1 MTMEK
6 EGQHAILHDSAVVG
20 AEASLTHDVN
30 DGIGVVRPGERADGA
45 SDGPLETL
53 SAHACSGFVA
63 SVRGSTPLRSIC

>member
-30 DGIGVVRPGERADGA
+30 DGIGVVRPGKRGDGA
-45 SDGPLETL
+45 SDGPLEAVCSCVLGRTN
-53 SAHACSGFVA
+53 SAAVVG
-63 SVRGSTPLRSIC
+63 